1 MTASR
6 FGITGLYT
14 IASVLDVKES
24 MNYDHTIFPN
34 PNLFF
39 LFFVFALKGIL
50 LQTLKVQHRDF
61 KERVTNYRH
70 IKLYNNTS

>member
-39 LFFVFALKGIL
+39 FVFCFCVKRYFIADTKSTAQRLQRASYQ
-50 LQTLKVQHRDF
+50 LQTHQ
-61 KERVTNYRH
+61 T
-70 IKLYNNTS
+70 IQ

>member
-24 MNYDHTIFPN
+24 MNYDCHDPN
-34 PNLFF
+34 PLNMNLD
-39 LFFVFALKGIL
+39 
-50 LQTLKVQHRDF
+50 T
-61 KERVTNYRH
+61 
-70 IKLYNNTS
+70 